1 MTRLR
6 QHPKSYVVQ
15 LIGWLRAAGVA
26 MLLFACAAPALAQDV
41 APAAPP
47 QAVKVV
53 PEASDAKIEERLQ
66 RILKST
72 GWFEATRV
80 SVHDGVVFLDGTTG
94 TQEHRAWAGT
104 LAENTQ
110 GTVAV
115 VNRIEANADVGSTF
129 ARAGEEFTSFYRQM
143 VRAWPLV
150 ALAALIILA
159 TWLIARLVAL
169 AVRLLFAGRIE
180 SPLLL
185 SVVARAFA
193 IPVFLLGVYFVL
205 QFSGLTRLAIT
216 VLGGTG
222 LIGIIIGFGLRDIAE
237 NFLASILL
245 SVRNPFHSGDLIDVG
260 GHTGVVQN
268 LNVRSTVLLT
278 LDGNQV
284 QIPNSTVYKSIIK
297 NYSSIPSRRA
307 EFTVGIGYDSSAAK
321 AQVLIAEVLQEHP
334 AVLET
339 PEPLVLVEELG
350 PATVNLR
357 IYYWFDSATYSPYKI
372 NSALLRQTKNA
383 LLKGGIELPDSA
395 REVIF
400 PKGVPVIQM
409 TSTAEASARSRK
421 RCRRGP
427 CRGRNERYD
436 AQRRRL
442 VQRDGGDAGAAIRR
456 QPAGSARKPTQEI
469 AHPVPRHVGHSA
481 RKTYKTVPLFGL
493 EGDVGNLGLNEI
505 ARSHAP
511 FVSGGH
517 ILAHGSRLLPD
528 RARPPRRTIYV
539 AVALP
544 EPALARRTSG

>member
-6 QHPKSYVVQ
+6 QHPKSYLVQ
-15 LIGWLRAAGVA
+15 LIGCLRAAAGA
-26 MLLFACAAPALAQDV
+26 TMLLFVFAVPALAQDV
-41 APAAPP
+41 APTASP

-72 GWFEATRV
+72 GWFDAARV
-80 SVHDGVVFLDGTTG
+80 SVEEGVVFLDGTTG

-115 VNRIEANADVGSTF
+115 VNRIAANADVGSTL
-129 ARAGEEFTSFYRQM
+129 ARAGEVFTSFYRQM
-143 VRAWPLV
+143 VRGWPLV
-150 ALAALIILA
+150 VLAVLIILA

-169 AVRLLFAGRIE
+169 AVRLLFANRIE

-185 SVVARAFA
+185 TLVARAFA

-222 LIGIIIGFGLRDIAE
+222 LIGIIIGFGFRDIAE

-260 GHTGVVQN
+260 GHTGVVHN
-268 LNVRSTVLLT
+268 LNVRSTVLVT

-284 QIPNSTVYKSIIK
+284 QIPNSIVYKSIIK

-321 AQVLIAEVLQEHP
+321 AQVLIAEVLQKHP

-350 PATVNLR
+350 SATVNLH
-357 IYYWFDSATYSPYKI
+357 IYYWFDSAIYSPYKI

-400 PKGVPVIQM
+400 PKGVPVIQT
-409 TSTAEASARSRK
+409 TSTAEALREVESNADAAR
-421 RCRRGP
+421 
-427 CRGRNERYD
+427 D
-436 AQRRRL
+436 ADEMS
-442 VQRDGGDAGAAIRR
+442 VTT
-456 QPAGSARKPTQEI
+456 PS
-469 AHPVPRHVGHSA
+469 
-481 RKTYKTVPLFGL
+481 
-493 EGDVGNLGLNEI
+493 EGDLSNEATELRKQQSEGNLPEAQEN
-505 ARSHAP
+505 
-511 FVSGGH
+511 
-517 ILAHGSRLLPD
+517 LLKK
-528 RARPPRRTIYV
+528 
-539 AVALP
+539 
-544 EPALARRTSG
+544 

>member
-1 MTRLR
+1 MANNQSTTLSFIGLLKRL
-6 QHPKSYVVQ
+6 
-15 LIGWLRAAGVA
+15 LAAVGVA
-26 MLLFACAAPALAQDV
+26 YVLLGAASAAAQDSEPSAPNEAV
-41 APAAPP
+41 A
-47 QAVKVV
+47 VV
-53 PEASDAKIEERLQ
+53 PEASDAKIEGRLQ

-80 SVHDGVVFLDGTTG
+80 TVHDGVVFLDGTTG
-94 TQEHRAWAGT
+94 AQEHRAWAGT

-115 VNRIEANADVGSTF
+115 VNRIETNADVGSTF
-129 ARAGEEFTSFYRQM
+129 ARAGEEFTSFYRKV

-169 AVRLLFAGRIE
+169 AVRLLFAGRIG

-193 IPVFLLGVYFVL
+193 IPVFLLGLYFVL

-268 LNVRSTVLLT
+268 LNVRSTVLRT

-284 QIPNSTVYKSIIK
+284 QIPNATVYKSIIK

-307 EFTVGIGYDSSAAK
+307 EFTVGIGYDSSSTK
-321 AQVLIAEVLQEHP
+321 AQTVIAEVLREHP
-334 AVLET
+334 AVLEK

-350 PATVNLR
+350 QATVNLH

-372 NSALLRQTKNA
+372 NSAVLRQTKNA
-383 LLKGGIELPDSA
+383 LLKSGIELPDAA

-400 PKGVPVIQM
+400 PKGVPVIQT
-409 TSTAEASARSRK
+409 TSTAEA
-421 RCRRGP
+421 RREVESG
-427 CRGRNERYD
+427 
-436 AQRRRL
+436 
-442 VQRDGGDAGAAIRR
+442 AGAPNAVDEMSDTT
-456 QPAGSARKPTQEI
+456 PS
-469 AHPVPRHVGHSA
+469 
-481 RKTYKTVPLFGL
+481 
-493 EGDVGNLGLNEI
+493 EGDLSNETVEMRKQQSEGNLPEAQEN
-505 ARSHAP
+505 
-511 FVSGGH
+511 
-517 ILAHGSRLLPD
+517 LLKK
-528 RARPPRRTIYV
+528 
-539 AVALP
+539 
-544 EPALARRTSG
+544 

>member
-1 MTRLR
+1 MVRR
-6 QHPKSYVVQ
+6 M
-15 LIGWLRAAGVA
+15 LRAGLAVV
-26 MLLFACAAPALAQDV
+26 LLACAAPALAQDV
-41 APAAPP
+41 APATPP

-72 GWFEATRV
+72 GWFESTRV

-104 LAENTQ
+104 LAKNTQ

-129 ARAGEEFTSFYRQM
+129 ARAGEEFTSFYRET

-159 TWLIARLVAL
+159 TWLIARLAAL

-222 LIGIIIGFGLRDIAE
+222 LTGIIIGFGLRDIAE

-307 EFTVGIGYDSSAAK
+307 EFTVGIGYNSSAAK
-321 AQVLIAEVLQEHP
+321 AQVLISQVLREHP

-372 NSALLRQTKNA
+372 NSALLRQTKNT

-409 TSTAEASARSRK
+409 TSTAEASRETES
-421 RCRRGP
+421 G
-427 CRGRNERYD
+427 
-436 AQRRRL
+436 
-442 VQRDGGDAGAAIRR
+442 VGAAHAADEMSDTT
-456 QPAGSARKPTQEI
+456 PS
-469 AHPVPRHVGHSA
+469 
-481 RKTYKTVPLFGL
+481 
-493 EGDVGNLGLNEI
+493 EGDLSNETVEIREQQSEGNLPEAQEN
-505 ARSHAP
+505 
-511 FVSGGH
+511 
-517 ILAHGSRLLPD
+517 LLKK
-528 RARPPRRTIYV
+528 
-539 AVALP
+539 
-544 EPALARRTSG
+544 

>member
-1 MTRLR
+1 MLR
-6 QHPKSYVVQ
+6 RM
-15 LIGWLRAAGVA
+15 LRAKGLAV
-26 MLLFACAAPALAQDV
+26 LLFACAAPALAQDV
-41 APAAPP
+41 APATPP
-47 QAVKVV
+47 QTVTVV
-53 PEASDAKIEERLQ
+53 PEASDAKIEARLQ
-66 RILKST
+66 SILKST
-72 GWFEATRV
+72 GWFQAPRV
-80 SVHDGVVFLDGTTG
+80 AVHEGVVFLDGTTG

-110 GTVAV
+110 GAVAV
-115 VNRIEANADVGSTF
+115 VNRIEAGADVGSTF
-129 ARAGEEFTSFYRQM
+129 ARAGEEFKNFYRRV

-159 TWLIARLVAL
+159 TWLIARLLAL
-169 AVRLLFAGRIE
+169 AVRRLFAGRIE

-185 SVVARAFA
+185 TVVARAFA

-222 LIGIIIGFGLRDIAE
+222 LVGIIIGFGLRDIAE
-237 NFLASILL
+237 NFLASVLL

-268 LNVRSTVLLT
+268 LNLRSTVLLT

-321 AQVLIAEVLQEHP
+321 AQTLIAGVLREHP
-334 AVLET
+334 AVLEA

-357 IYYWFDSATYSPYKI
+357 IYYWFDSASYSPYKI

-400 PKGVPVIQM
+400 PKGVPVVQM
-409 TSTAEASARSRK
+409 TSAAESGREFESA
-421 RCRRGP
+421 
-427 CRGRNERYD
+427 
-436 AQRRRL
+436 
-442 VQRDGGDAGAAIRR
+442 VGAAHALDEMSDTT
-456 QPAGSARKPTQEI
+456 PS
-469 AHPVPRHVGHSA
+469 
-481 RKTYKTVPLFGL
+481 
-493 EGDVGNLGLNEI
+493 EGDLSNETVEMQDQKSEGNLPEAQEN
-505 ARSHAP
+505 
-511 FVSGGH
+511 
-517 ILAHGSRLLPD
+517 LLKK
-528 RARPPRRTIYV
+528 
-539 AVALP
+539 
-544 EPALARRTSG
+544 

>member
-1 MTRLR
+1 MTPLR
-6 QHPKSYVVQ
+6 QNPKAFLVRLV
-15 LIGWLRAAGVA
+15 GCLRAAGVA
-26 MLLFACAAPALAQDV
+26 MLLFVCASHALAQGV
-41 APAAPP
+41 VPPVPP

-53 PEASDAKIEERLQ
+53 PEASDAKIGKRLH

-72 GWFEATRV
+72 GWFAATRV

-94 TQEHRAWAGT
+94 TQEHRAWAGM

-115 VNRIEANADVGSTF
+115 VNRINANADVGSTL
-129 ARAGEEFTSFYRQM
+129 ARAGEEFTSFYQQA

-150 ALAALIILA
+150 GLAALIILT

-169 AVRLLFAGRIE
+169 AVRRLFAGRIA

-245 SVRNPFHSGDLIDVG
+245 SVRNPFRSGDLIEVS

-284 QIPNSTVYKSIIK
+284 QIPNATVYKSIIK
-297 NYSSIPSRRA
+297 NFSSIPSRRA
-307 EFTVGIGYDSSAAK
+307 EFAIGIGYDSSAAK
-321 AQVLIAEVLQEHP
+321 AQALIAEVLHGHP
-334 AVLET
+334 AVLKT

-350 PATVNLR
+350 AATVNLR

-383 LLKGGIELPDSA
+383 LLKGGIELPDTA

-400 PKGVPVIQM
+400 PKGVPITQIA
-409 TSTAEASARSRK
+409 STAEAPSRSES
-421 RCRRGP
+421 GT
-427 CRGRNERYD
+427 D
-436 AQRRRL
+436 A
-442 VQRDGGDAGAAIRR
+442 AHAADEMSTT
-456 QPAGSARKPTQEI
+456 PSE
-469 AHPVPRHVGHSA
+469 
-481 RKTYKTVPLFGL
+481 
-493 EGDVGNLGLNEI
+493 GNLSNETVGMQEQK
-505 ARSHAP
+505 SE
-511 FVSGGH
+511 GN
-517 ILAHGSRLLPD
+517 
-528 RARPPRRTIYV
+528 
-539 AVALP
+539 LP
-544 EPALARRTSG
+544 EAQENLLKK

>member
-1 MTRLR
+1 MLKSQSLGIGLPTMLLR
-6 QHPKSYVVQ
+6 M
-15 LIGWLRAAGVA
+15 LRAAGFVI
-26 MLLFACAAPALAQDV
+26 LLFVCSAPTLGQDV
-41 APAAPP
+41 APAAPR
-47 QAVKVV
+47 QAVTVV
-53 PEASDAKIEERLQ
+53 PEASDTKIAGRLQ

-72 GWFEATRV
+72 GWFQATRV

-115 VNRIEANADVGSTF
+115 VNRIEADADVGSTF

-150 ALAALIILA
+150 ALAALIVLA
-159 TWLIARLVAL
+159 TWLIARLLAL

-180 SPLLL
+180 VPLLL

-237 NFLASILL
+237 NVLASVLL

-268 LNVRSTVLLT
+268 LNVRTTVLLT

-321 AQVLIAEVLQEHP
+321 AQTMIAEVLRQHP
-334 AVLET
+334 AVLEM

-400 PKGVPVIQM
+400 PKGVPVVQM
-409 TSTAEASARSRK
+409 TSAAQAGREAESAVGAANAVDEASNTTPS
-421 RCRRGP
+421 
-427 CRGRNERYD
+427 
-436 AQRRRL
+436 
-442 VQRDGGDAGAAIRR
+442 
-456 QPAGSARKPTQEI
+456 
-469 AHPVPRHVGHSA
+469 
-481 RKTYKTVPLFGL
+481 
-493 EGDVGNLGLNEI
+493 EGDLSNETVEMQVQKSDGNLPEAQEN
-505 ARSHAP
+505 
-511 FVSGGH
+511 
-517 ILAHGSRLLPD
+517 LLKK
-528 RARPPRRTIYV
+528 
-539 AVALP
+539 
-544 EPALARRTSG
+544 

>member
-1 MTRLR
+1 MTRLLR
-6 QHPKSYVVQ
+6 HPKSHVAQ
-15 LIGWLRAAGVA
+15 LIGWLRAAVMGA
-26 MLLFACAAPALAQDV
+26 TGGALLLFACAAPAAAQDLP
-41 APAAPP
+41 PAAPRL
-47 QAVKVV
+47 AVTVV
-53 PEASDAKIEERLQ
+53 PEASDAKIEGRLQ
-66 RILKST
+66 RILNST
-72 GWFEATRV
+72 GWFEAARV
-80 SVHDGVVFLDGTTG
+80 SVHDGVVFLDGTTE
-94 TQEHRAWAGT
+94 TQEHRAWAGA

-115 VNRIEANADVGSTF
+115 VNRIEADADIGSTF
-129 ARAGEEFTSFYRQM
+129 ARAGEEFTRFYRQM
-143 VRAWPLV
+143 VRIWPLV
-150 ALAALIILA
+150 ALAALVILA
-159 TWLIARLVAL
+159 TWLIARLVSWG
-169 AVRLLFAGRIE
+169 VRRLFAGRIE

-185 SVVARAFA
+185 SVAARAFA

-205 QFSGLTRLAIT
+205 QFSGLTRLALT

-245 SVRNPFHSGDLIDVG
+245 SARNPFHSGDLIDVG

-307 EFTVGIGYDSSAAK
+307 EFTVGIAYDSSAAK
-321 AQVLIAEVLQEHP
+321 AQALIAGVLREHP

-383 LLKGGIELPDSA
+383 LLKGGIELPDSE

-409 TSTAEASARSRK
+409 TSATEAWREAES
-421 RCRRGP
+421 G
-427 CRGRNERYD
+427 
-436 AQRRRL
+436 
-442 VQRDGGDAGAAIRR
+442 AGAAHTADEMSDTT
-456 QPAGSARKPTQEI
+456 PS
-469 AHPVPRHVGHSA
+469 
-481 RKTYKTVPLFGL
+481 
-493 EGDVGNLGLNEI
+493 EGDLSNETAEMQGQQSEGNLPEAQEN
-505 ARSHAP
+505 
-511 FVSGGH
+511 
-517 ILAHGSRLLPD
+517 LLKK
-528 RARPPRRTIYV
+528 
-539 AVALP
+539 
-544 EPALARRTSG
+544 

>member
-1 MTRLR
+1 MAHPSNLTPISLPSGTGRAVTPVWWSTRTDIT
-6 QHPKSYVVQ
+6 
-15 LIGWLRAAGVA
+15 LIPMSEALLALAARRAGERVLDVGCGCRASALKFARAAGVI
-26 MLLFACAAPALAQDV
+26 MLLFAWAAPALAQDV
-41 APAAPP
+41 APTAPR
-47 QAVKVV
+47 QDVTVV
-53 PEASDAKIEERLQ
+53 PEASDAKIEVRLQ
-66 RILKST
+66 RILNST
-72 GWFEATRV
+72 GWFEATSV
-80 SVHDGVVFLDGTTG
+80 SVHDGVVFLDGTTQ

-104 LAENTQ
+104 LAANTQ

-115 VNRIEANADVGSTF
+115 VNRIKANADVGSTF

-159 TWLIARLVAL
+159 TLLVARLVAL
-169 AVRLLFAGRIE
+169 AVRRLFAGRIE

-193 IPVFLLGVYFVL
+193 IPIFLLGVYFVL
-205 QFSGLTRLAIT
+205 KFSGLTQLAIT

-222 LIGIIIGFGLRDIAE
+222 LIGIIIGFGMRDIAE

-321 AQVLIAEVLQEHP
+321 AQALIAEVLQEHP

-357 IYYWFDSATYSPYKI
+357 IYYWFDSAIYSPYKI
-372 NSALLRQTKNA
+372 NSALLRQTKNT

-400 PKGVPVIQM
+400 PKGVPVIQT
-409 TSTAEASARSRK
+409 TSTAEASRQAES
-421 RCRRGP
+421 G
-427 CRGRNERYD
+427 
-436 AQRRRL
+436 L
-442 VQRDGGDAGAAIRR
+442 SAAHAADEMSDTT
-456 QPAGSARKPTQEI
+456 PS
-469 AHPVPRHVGHSA
+469 
-481 RKTYKTVPLFGL
+481 
-493 EGDVGNLGLNEI
+493 EGDLSNETVEVREQQSEGNLPEAKEN
-505 ARSHAP
+505 
-511 FVSGGH
+511 
-517 ILAHGSRLLPD
+517 LLKK
-528 RARPPRRTIYV
+528 
-539 AVALP
+539 
-544 EPALARRTSG
+544 

>member
-1 MTRLR
+1 MTGLR
-6 QHPKSYVVQ
+6 RHRKNYLVQ
-15 LIGWLRAAGVA
+15 LIGCLRVAGVT
-26 MLLFACAAPALAQDV
+26 MLLLACAAPALAQNV
-41 APAAPP
+41 APVVPP

-53 PEASDAKIEERLQ
+53 PEASDTKIEERLH
-66 RILKST
+66 RILNST
-72 GWFEATRV
+72 GWFEATSV
-80 SVHDGVVFLDGTTG
+80 SVHDGVVFLDGTTR
-94 TQEHRAWAGT
+94 TQEHRAWAGK

-115 VNRIEANADVGSTF
+115 VNRIESNADFDSTF
-129 ARAGEEFTSFYRQM
+129 ARAGGEFISFYRQM

-169 AVRLLFAGRIE
+169 AVRLLFARSIE

-193 IPVFLLGVYFVL
+193 IPVFLLGMYFVL

-222 LIGIIIGFGLRDIAE
+222 LIGIVIGFGLRDIAE

-245 SVRNPFHSGDLIDVG
+245 SVRNPFHRGDLIDVG

-278 LDGNQV
+278 LDGNHV

-297 NYSSIPSRRA
+297 NYSSSPSRRA
-307 EFTVGIGYDSSAAK
+307 EFMVGIGYDSSAVK
-321 AQVLIAEVLQEHP
+321 AQALIVEVLQEHP
-334 AVLET
+334 AVLNT

-350 PATVNLR
+350 STTVNLR
-357 IYYWFDSATYSPYKI
+357 IYYWFDSAAYSPYKI

-409 TSTAEASARSRK
+409 TSTAKASREAES
-421 RCRRGP
+421 G
-427 CRGRNERYD
+427 
-436 AQRRRL
+436 
-442 VQRDGGDAGAAIRR
+442 AGAA
-456 QPAGSARKPTQEI
+456 
-469 AHPVPRHVGHSA
+469 H
-481 RKTYKTVPLFGL
+481 TVDEMSDTTPS
-493 EGDVGNLGLNEI
+493 EGDLSNETVEM
-505 ARSHAP
+505 REQQSE
-511 FVSGGH
+511 
-517 ILAHGSRLLPD
+517 D
-528 RARPPRRTIYV
+528 N
-539 AVALP
+539 LP
-544 EPALARRTSG
+544 EAQENLLKK

>member
-1 MTRLR
+1 
-6 QHPKSYVVQ
+6 V
-15 LIGWLRAAGVA
+15 
-26 MLLFACAAPALAQDV
+26 
-41 APAAPP
+41 
-47 QAVKVV
+47 
-53 PEASDAKIEERLQ
+53 
-66 RILKST
+66 
-72 GWFEATRV
+72 TRV
-80 SVHDGVVFLDGTTG
+80 SVHDGVVFLDGTTA

-115 VNRIEANADVGSTF
+115 VNRIEVNADVGSTL

-143 VRAWPLV
+143 VRAWPLA

-185 SVVARAFA
+185 SVMARAFA

-237 NFLASILL
+237 NFLASVLL

-284 QIPNSTVYKSIIK
+284 QIPNATVYKSIIK
-297 NYSSIPSRRA
+297 NYSSIRSRRA
-307 EFTVGIGYDSSAAK
+307 GFTVGIGYDSSAAK
-321 AQVLIAEVLQEHP
+321 AQALIAEVLRGHP
-334 AVLET
+334 AVLEM

-400 PKGVPVIQM
+400 PKGVPVIQT
-409 TSTAEASARSRK
+409 TSTAEA
-421 RCRRGP
+421 RR
-427 CRGRNERYD
+427 E
-436 AQRRRL
+436 AESE
-442 VQRDGGDAGAAIRR
+442 AGAVHAADEMSETT
-456 QPAGSARKPTQEI
+456 PS
-469 AHPVPRHVGHSA
+469 
-481 RKTYKTVPLFGL
+481 
-493 EGDVGNLGLNEI
+493 EGDLSNETVEMREQQSEGNLPEAQEN
-505 ARSHAP
+505 
-511 FVSGGH
+511 
-517 ILAHGSRLLPD
+517 LLKK
-528 RARPPRRTIYV
+528 
-539 AVALP
+539 
-544 EPALARRTSG
+544 

>member
-1 MTRLR
+1 MTRLH
-6 QHPKSYVVQ
+6 QHPKRYRVH
-15 LIGWLRAAGVA
+15 LTGWLRCAGVFI
-26 MLLFACAAPALAQDV
+26 LLFACLGPAHARDV
-41 APAAPP
+41 APAVPP
-47 QAVKVV
+47 QAVKIV

-72 GWFEATRV
+72 GWFGATRV
-80 SVHDGVVFLDGTTG
+80 SVHDGVVFLDGTTE

-104 LAENTQ
+104 LAESTQ

-143 VRAWPLV
+143 VGAWPLV
-150 ALAALIILA
+150 ALAALIVLA
-159 TWLIARLVAL
+159 TWLLSRLVATV
-169 AVRLLFAGRIE
+169 VRQLFAGRIR

-268 LNVRSTVLLT
+268 LNVRTTVLLT

-284 QIPNSTVYKSIIK
+284 QIPNAIVYKSIIK

-307 EFTVGIGYDSSAAK
+307 EFAVGIGYESSAAK
-321 AQVLIAEVLQEHP
+321 AQVLIAAVLQEHP
-334 AVLET
+334 AVLDT

-395 REVIF
+395 REIIF
-400 PKGVPVIQM
+400 PKGVPVIQV
-409 TSTAEASARSRK
+409 TSSADAS
-421 RCRRGP
+421 GQI
-427 CRGRNERYD
+427 E
-436 AQRRRL
+436 
-442 VQRDGGDAGAAIRR
+442 GGAGATRATDEMSDTT
-456 QPAGSARKPTQEI
+456 PSE
-469 AHPVPRHVGHSA
+469 
-481 RKTYKTVPLFGL
+481 
-493 EGDVGNLGLNEI
+493 GNLSNETVEMQEQQ
-505 ARSHAP
+505 SE
-511 FVSGGH
+511 GN
-517 ILAHGSRLLPD
+517 
-528 RARPPRRTIYV
+528 
-539 AVALP
+539 LP
-544 EPALARRTSG
+544 EAQENLLKK